1 MHQRSVPTVRH
12 QAFTLIELLVV
23 IAIIAILA
31 AILFPVFA
39 QAREKARQI
48 SCLSNT
54 KQITLGIM
62 MYQQDF
68 DETIPFNRE
77 CSNPAPGGGP
87 SPYPCIAGRAIL
99 GWVDL
104 IEPYVKNRQIFKCPS
119 DPKQIVPF
127 PAGTLDMQGNPATRG
142 HVFGGG
148 ATGSAGGEWQSSYAR
163 NNNLANNGTSTA
175 TLAAIQYPA
184 TTILILEFASNSGGG
199 DNANEHGNAS
209 PYSIVRPENVNA
221 VPCTAYDPTNTTN
234 NQANYFPILL
244 PEQQANERAQLSSTR
259 HSGGA
264 NYGFVDGHSKW
275 YRPENIKGQCAYTG
289 SSGSGSEYGNDGTTP
304 DFRL

>member
-1 MHQRSVPTVRH
+1 
-12 QAFTLIELLVV
+12 L
-23 IAIIAILA
+23 
-31 AILFPVFA
+31 
-39 QAREKARQI
+39 
-48 SCLSNT
+48 
-54 KQITLGIM
+54 KQITLGII

-87 SPYPCIAGRAIL
+87 TLYPCIDGRAIL

-119 DPKQIVPF
+119 DAKSIVPL

-148 ATGSAGGEWQSSYAR
+148 ATGSSGGEWQSSYAR

-175 TLAAIQYPA
+175 TLAAINYP
-184 TTILILEFASNSGGG
+184 TSTILVLEFAANSGGG
-199 DNANEHGNAS
+199 DNGNEHGNAS
-209 PYSIVRPENVNA
+209 PYSIVRPESVNA
-221 VPCTAYDPTNTTN
+221 DPCVGYDPNNTTN
-234 NQANYFPILL
+234 NMSNYFSILL
-244 PEQQANERAQLSSTR
+244 PEQQANERGQLSSTR

-264 NYGFVDGHSKW
+264 NYGFVDGHAKW
-275 YRPENIKGQCAYTG
+275 YRPEKIKGQCGYTTG
-289 SSGSGSEYGNDGTTP
+289 AGSEYGNNGSDP